1 MIQKAFTGY
10 SSEKL
15 NIEDII
21 FIDIIESILTSAPES
36 YADYALR
43 AYFDH
48 LI

>member
-1 MIQKAFTGY
+1 MIQKAFSGY
-10 SSEKL
+10 SPEKL
-15 NIEDII
+15 NIEDVIL
-21 FIDIIESILTSAPES
+21 IDIIESILKSAPES